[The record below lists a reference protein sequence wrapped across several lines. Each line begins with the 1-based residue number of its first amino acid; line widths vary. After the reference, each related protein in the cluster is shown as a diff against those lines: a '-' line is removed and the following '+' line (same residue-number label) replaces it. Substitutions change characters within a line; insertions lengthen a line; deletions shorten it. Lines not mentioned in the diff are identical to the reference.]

1 MNKTTSMNIQPKLN
15 NQKGPSKN
23 IWKTLKDQRQ
33 LLVLSV
39 PFMIIVFIFNY
50 VPIWGWIL
58 AFKNYKPGFSVIEA
72 PWVGLANFQEA
83 FQDPNFYL
91 AIRNTL
97 AISSLKLVFGFVSTI
112 ALAIMLNEVRNIF
125 FKRTVQTISYL
136 PYFIS
141 WVVAAN
147 IVFMSLSPDDGIINT
162 LLLKFGFIDSSIP
175 FMGMKEY
182 FWWIVAISDVWKK
195 VGWGAII
202 YLAAMTG
209 IDPELYESAQIDG
222 AGRFR
227 RIFSITIPSIVPTIK
242 ILLILN
248 IGWIMNAGFEQI
260 YLLGSSSVDEV
271 SRTLEIY
278 VYNYALKYFRFSY
291 GTAIG
296 IFNSVVAF
304 ILITSANAIS
314 KKIDGEGVL

>member
-1 MNKTTSMNIQPKLN
+1 MNNITAMKHQNKLDKRKPDRN
-15 NQKGPSKN
+15 L
-23 IWKTLKDQRQ
+23 IKTLKDQHQ
-33 LLVLSV
+33 LLILSV

-50 VPIWGWIL
+50 VPIWGWLL
-58 AFKNYKPGFSVIEA
+58 AFKNYKPGFSVLNS
-72 PWVGLANFQEA
+72 PWVGLQNFKEA
-83 FQDPNFYL
+83 FSDPNFYM

-97 AISSLKLVFGFVSTI
+97 AISGLKLVFGFISTI
-112 ALAIMLNEVRNIF
+112 ALAVMLNEVRNIF

-147 IVFMSLSPDDGIINT
+147 IVFMTLSPDDGIVNAI
-162 LLLKFGFIDSSIP
+162 LLKLGLIKSSIP

-227 RIFSITIPSIVPTIK
+227 RIFSITIPSIIPTIK

-248 IGWIMNAGFEQI
+248 IGWIMNAGFEQVF
-260 YLLGSSSVDEV
+260 LLGSSSVDEV
-271 SRTLEIY
+271 ARTLEIY

-296 IFNSVVAF
+296 IFNSIVAF
-304 ILITSANAIS
+304 ILITVSNAIS